1 MTQAIETVN
10 LTKIFDSKLI
20 AVNNLNLD
28 VEEGSI
34 FGFLGPNGSGKTT
47 TIRLLLGLL
56 NPTAGEVTVFGEKM
70 TPNSSGLRKKI
81 GYLPT
86 SPKFPPKMTPIIYLN
101 YIGKIFGMTKTERTS
116 RLSSLI
122 RAVDLLHSASHEIKG
137 FSTGMVTRLGLAA
150 ALLNE
155 PDLLI
160 LDEPTL
166 GLDPVGRKS
175 TLDLLEKLDSKK
187 TILVSSHI
195 LSDIERICTHIG
207 IINEGKLIYAGT
219 IKEMKQHIKK
229 SSIQLDLDGD
239 VTAFCDRLRSV
250 EDIVN
255 FERRGD
261 FTVELS
267 FAPDVPIL
275 RIVQNVLG
283 IVSNEGLDLISINSS
298 IDSIEDAFL
307 TLLEEEESRGFLR
320 AVEP

>member
-10 LTKIFDSKLI
+10 LTKIFNSKLI
-20 AVNNLNLD
+20 AVNNLNLE

-34 FGFLGPNGSGKTT
+34 FGFLGPNGAGKTT
-47 TIRLLLGLL
+47 TIRILLGLL
-56 NPTAGEVTVFGEKM
+56 YPTGGEVTVFGEKM
-70 TPNSSGLRKKI
+70 APNSASLRKRI

-86 SPKFPPKMTPIIYLN
+86 SPKFPPKMTPITYLN
-101 YIGKIFGMTKTERTS
+101 YVGKLFGLTKAERTS

-122 RAVDLLHSASHEIKG
+122 RSVDLLHSASHEIKG

-175 TLDLLEKLDSKK
+175 TLDLLEKLNSKK

-207 IINEGKLIYAGT
+207 IINEGKLIYSGT

-229 SSIQLDLDGD
+229 SSLQLELDGD

-250 EDIVN
+250 EDIVD

-267 FAPDVPIL
+267 FAPEVPIL
-275 RIVQNVLG
+275 RIVQNVLS

-298 IDSIEDAFL
+298 SDSIEDAFL